1 MANSELR
8 MYSLV
13 LYQLSGI
20 QAGIQAGH
28 SNDEYANVCT
38 REERERYLDWR
49 KNHKTVMVMDGG
61 SSATLEWYREA
72 LTRAG
77 IVVVGF
83 KEPDLY
89 DQVTSYSFLL
99 DDRYFGQ
106 DEDMVQSPNIK
117 KVRNILS
124 NLSFHGGR

>member
-1 MANSELR
+1 

-28 SNDEYANVCT
+28 SNDEYANECT
-38 REERERYLDWR
+38 GEDLERYLDWR
-49 KNHKTVMVMDGG
+49 KNHKTVMVMNGG
-61 SSATLEWYREA
+61 SGATLEWYREA

-99 DDRYFGQ
+99 DDRFFGEIG
-106 DEDMVQSPNIK
+106 EDDNTPSIMA
-117 KVRNILS
+117 VRDILS
-124 NLSFHGGR
+124 HLSFHGGR